1 MVDTNNITRIE
12 YSILGTVLREPEHTG
27 EVVAALSPENFGSI
41 GTRGL
46 FEAISALHLRGDP
59 VDPVTVIQEAGMDY
73 EVAVKDAL
81 QYYTAVSNLPYYCEM
96 LKEQGQ
102 LRRVQTEAMGLAA
115 AETLQDAREVL
126 DQLNGLT
133 VSRKGVEILN
143 ATEAA
148 SDFYDRQK
156 GEKPEYLHWG
166 FEKLDA
172 DLYAELGD
180 FIVVGGY
187 PSVGKTLLS
196 LQFALTLSEKYRV
209 GYFSLETSPRK
220 LVDRI
225 MSHLSK
231 VPLKKIKERDL
242 NEADYAALAEASA
255 MKLSTRLID
264 FIDSGGMTVRDIQAV
279 ALNKRYQVIFVDYL
293 QFVTDAGKGRYE
305 QVTNISQG
313 LHTLARANGIT
324 VIALAQLRR
333 PEKEKGK
340 PKPPTMADFRESGQI
355 EQDADIAMLLW
366 PSDPNDNRSGRVLK
380 VAKNKEGERLK
391 MDLDFDGAIQTFT
404 PHVPTR
410 GEQYRELQKQIR
422 AASRKESQQT
432 TFTELVDDDSDL
444 PF

>member
-1 MVDTNNITRIE
+1 MADANNVARIE
-12 YSILGTVLREPEHTG
+12 YTILGTVLMDPKHTG
-27 EVVAALSPENFGSI
+27 EVVAALSPEHFSSL

-46 FEAISALHLRGDP
+46 FEAISALHFRGAP
-59 VDPVTVIQEAGMDY
+59 VDPVTVTQEAGADY
-73 EVAVKDAL
+73 EVAVREAL
-81 QYYTAVSNLPYYCEM
+81 QYWIAPSDLPYYCEM

-102 LRRVQTEAMGLAA
+102 LHRVQAEAMCLTT
-115 AETLQDAREVL
+115 AETLPEVQACL
-126 DQLNGLT
+126 DRLNGLM
-133 VSRKGVEILN
+133 VSRKGVEILS
-143 ATEAA
+143 AAEAA

-166 FEKLDA
+166 FDRLDA

-187 PSVGKTLLS
+187 PSAGKTLLS
-196 LQFALTLSEKYRV
+196 LQFALTLAEKCRV

-225 MSHLSK
+225 MSHLAK

-242 NEADYAALAEASA
+242 NEADYAALVEAA
-255 MKLSTRLID
+255 GKLSTQKFDCID
-264 FIDSGGMTVRDIQAV
+264 AGGMTVRDIQAV
-279 ALNKRYQVIFVDYL
+279 ALNKRYQVILVDYL
-293 QFVTDAGKGRYE
+293 QLVIDAGKGRYE

-333 PEKEKGK
+333 PEKDKGK

-366 PSDPNDNRSGRVLK
+366 PSDPNDNHSGRVLK
-380 VAKNKEGERLK
+380 VCKNKEGERLK
-391 MDLDFDGAIQTFT
+391 MDLDFDGAIQTMV
-404 PHVPTR
+404 PHVPTK
-410 GEQYRELQKQIR
+410 GEQYRELHKQIR
-422 AASRKESQQT
+422 AAGRKEPQQA
-432 TFTELVDDDSDL
+432 TFTELVGDDSEL

>member
-1 MVDTNNITRIE
+1 MVDTNNVMRIE
-12 YSILGTVLREPEHTG
+12 YTILGTVLMEPEHTG
-27 EVVAALSPENFGSI
+27 EVVAALAPTHFGSL
-41 GTRGL
+41 GTKGL
-46 FEAISALHLRGDP
+46 FEAISALHFRGAP
-59 VDPVTVIQEAGMDY
+59 VDPVTVIQEAGADY
-73 EVAVKDAL
+73 EIAVRETL
-81 QYYTAVSNLPYYCEM
+81 QYCTAVSNLPYYCEM

-102 LRRVQTEAMGLAA
+102 LRRVQAEAMDLTI
-115 AETLQDAREVL
+115 AETLPEARECL
-126 DQLNGLT
+126 DRLNGLM
-133 VSRKGVEILN
+133 VSRKGVVILD
-143 ATEAA
+143 AAEAA

-166 FEKLDA
+166 FDKLDA

-187 PSVGKTLLS
+187 PSAGKTLLS
-196 LQFALTLSEKYRV
+196 LQFALTLAEKYRV

-225 MSHLSK
+225 MSHLAK

-242 NEADYAALAEASA
+242 NEADHAALAEAA
-255 MKLSTRLID
+255 VRLSTRKLD
-264 FIDSGGMTVRDIQAV
+264 CVDAGGMTVRDIQAV
-279 ALNKRYQVIFVDYL
+279 ALNKRYQVIMVDYL
-293 QFVTDAGKGRYE
+293 QLVADTGKGRYE

-380 VAKNKEGERLK
+380 VGKNKEGERLK
-391 MDLDFDGAIQTFT
+391 MDLDFDGAIQTMA
-404 PHVPTR
+404 PHVPTK

-422 AASRKESQQT
+422 AAGRTEPQQA
-432 TFTELVDDDSDL
+432 TFTELVGDDSEL

>member
-1 MVDTNNITRIE
+1 MVDTNNIMRIE
-12 YSILGTVLREPEHTG
+12 YAILGTVLTEPEHIG
-27 EVVAALSPENFGSI
+27 EVVAALAPEHFSNL

-46 FEAISALHLRGDP
+46 FEAISALHFKGAP
-59 VDPVTVIQEAGMDY
+59 VDPVTVNQEAGADY
-73 EVAVKDAL
+73 EVAIREVL
-81 QYYTAVSNLPYYCEM
+81 QHWTAPSNLPYYCEM

-102 LRRVQTEAMGLAA
+102 LRRVQAEAMGLTT
-115 AETLQDAREVL
+115 AETFSDARECL
-126 DQLNGLT
+126 DRLNGMM
-133 VSRKGVEILN
+133 VSRKSVEILS
-143 ATEAA
+143 AYEAA

-166 FEKLDA
+166 FDKLDA
-172 DLYAELGD
+172 ELYAELGD

-187 PSVGKTLLS
+187 PSAGKTLLS

-209 GYFSLETSPRK
+209 GYLSLETNPRK

-225 MSHLSK
+225 MSHLAK

-242 NEADYAALAEASA
+242 NEADYAALAEAA
-255 MKLSTRLID
+255 VRLSTRKFDCID
-264 FIDSGGMTVRDIQAV
+264 AGGMTVRDIQAV
-279 ALNKRYQVIFVDYL
+279 ALNKRYQVILVDYL
-293 QFVTDAGKGRYE
+293 QLVADTGKGRYE

-380 VAKNKEGERLK
+380 VGKNKEGERLK
-391 MDLDFDGAIQTFT
+391 MDLDFDGAIQTMA

-422 AASRKESQQT
+422 AAAKKKPQQT
-432 TFTELVDDDSDL
+432 IFTELVDDDSEL

>member
-1 MVDTNNITRIE
+1 MVDMNNIMRIE
-12 YSILGTVLREPEHTG
+12 YSILGTVLFEPEHTG
-27 EVVAALSPENFGSI
+27 EVVAALTPEHFSNL

-46 FEAISALHLRGDP
+46 FEAITVLHFRGDP
-59 VDPVTVIQEAGMDY
+59 VDPVTVVQEAGADY
-73 EVAVKDAL
+73 EDAVREVL
-81 QYYTAVSNLPYYCEM
+81 QYPIAPSNLSYYCEM

-102 LRRVQTEAMGLAA
+102 LRRVQAEAMGITT
-115 AETLQDAREVL
+115 AETIQEAREGL
-126 DQLNGLT
+126 DRLNGLM

-143 ATEAA
+143 AAEAA
-148 SDFYDRQK
+148 LDFYDRQK
-156 GEKPEYLHWG
+156 GEKPEYLRWG
-166 FEKLDA
+166 FDRLDA

-180 FIVVGGY
+180 FVVVGGY
-187 PSVGKTLLS
+187 PSAGKTLLS
-196 LQFALTLSEKYRV
+196 LQFALTMSEKYRV

-220 LVDRI
+220 LIDRI
-225 MSHLSK
+225 MSHLAK

-242 NEADYAALAEASA
+242 NEADYAALAEAST
-255 MKLSTRLID
+255 MKLSARMIN
-264 FIDSGGMTVRDIQAV
+264 FIDAGGMTVRDIQAV

-293 QFVTDAGKGRYE
+293 QLVADAGKGRYE

-324 VIALAQLRR
+324 VIAMAQLRR

-366 PSDPNDNRSGRVLK
+366 PSDPNDNHSGRVLK
-380 VAKNKEGERLK
+380 VGKNKEGERLK
-391 MDLDFDGAIQTFT
+391 MDLDFDGAIQTMV

-422 AASRKESQQT
+422 AAGRKESQQT
-432 TFTELVDDDSDL
+432 TFTELVDDNSDI

>member
-12 YSILGTVLREPEHTG
+12 YTILGTVLMEPKHTG
-27 EVVAALSPENFGSI
+27 EVVAALTPTHFGNL

-46 FEAISALHLRGDP
+46 FEAISALHFRGDP
-59 VDPVTVIQEAGMDY
+59 IDPVTVNQEAGADH
-73 EVAVKDAL
+73 EVVIREAL
-81 QYYTAVSNLPYYCEM
+81 QYWIAPSDLPYYCEM
-96 LKEQGQ
+96 LIEQVQ
-102 LRRVQTEAMGLAA
+102 LRRVQAEAMGLTT
-115 AETLQDAREVL
+115 AETLQEAREGL
-126 DQLNGLT
+126 DRLNGLM

-143 ATEAA
+143 AAEAA
-148 SDFYDRQK
+148 TDFYDRQK
-156 GEKPEYLHWG
+156 GERPEYLHWG
-166 FEKLDA
+166 FDKLDA
-172 DLYAELGD
+172 DLYAEPGD

-187 PSVGKTLLS
+187 PSAGKTLLS
-196 LQFALTLSEKYRV
+196 LQFALTLAEKYRV

-225 MSHLSK
+225 ISHLAK

-242 NEADYAALAEASA
+242 NEADCAALAEAAVTLSA
-255 MKLSTRLID
+255 RKID
-264 FIDSGGMTVRDIQAV
+264 TIDAGGMTVRDIQAV

-293 QFVTDAGKGRYE
+293 QLVADVGKSRYE

-313 LHTLARANGIT
+313 LHTLARANSIT

-333 PEKEKGK
+333 PEKGNGK

-380 VAKNKEGERLK
+380 VGKNKEGERLK
-391 MDLDFDGAIQTFT
+391 MDLDFQGAIQTLT
-404 PHVPTR
+404 PHVPTKD
-410 GEQYRELQKQIR
+410 EQYRELQKQIR
-422 AASRKESQQT
+422 AAGRRKSDQT
-432 TFTELVDDDSDL
+432 TFTELVGDDSEL

>member
-12 YSILGTVLREPEHTG
+12 YTILGTVLMEPEQTG
-27 EVVAALSPENFGSI
+27 EVAAALSPGHFGSL

-59 VDPVTVIQEAGMDY
+59 VDPVTVTQEAGADY
-73 EVAVKDAL
+73 EAAVREAL
-81 QYYTAVSNLPYYCEM
+81 QYCTAASNLPYYCEM

-102 LRRVQTEAMGLAA
+102 LRRVQAAAMGLTT
-115 AETLQDAREVL
+115 AESLQEARECL
-126 DQLNGLT
+126 DQVNGLM

-143 ATEAA
+143 AAAAA

-166 FEKLDA
+166 FGKLDA

-187 PSVGKTLLS
+187 PSSGKTLLS
-196 LQFALTLSEKYRV
+196 LQFALTMAEKYRV

-242 NEADYAALAEASA
+242 NEASSAALAEAA
-255 MKLSTRLID
+255 TIKLSARMID
-264 FIDSGGMTVRDIQAV
+264 FIDAGGMTVRDIRAV

-293 QFVTDAGKGRYE
+293 QLVADGGKGRYE

-333 PEKEKGK
+333 AEKEKGK

-366 PSDPNDNRSGRVLK
+366 PSDPNDNHSGRVLK
-380 VAKNKEGERLK
+380 VGKNKEGERLK
-391 MDLDFDGAIQTFT
+391 MDLDFDGAIQTMA
-404 PHVPTR
+404 PHVPTKS
-410 GEQYRELQKQIR
+410 EQYRELQKQIK
-422 AASRKESQQT
+422 AAVRKASDQT
-432 TFTELVDDDSDL
+432 TFTELVDDDSEL

>member
-12 YSILGTVLREPEHTG
+12 YTILGTVLMEPEHTG
-27 EVVAALSPENFGSI
+27 EVVAALSPGHFSNL

-46 FEAISALHLRGDP
+46 FEAISALHFRGDP
-59 VDPVTVIQEAGMDY
+59 VDPVTVTQEAGADY
-73 EVAVKDAL
+73 EVVVREAI
-81 QYYTAVSNLPYYCEM
+81 QYCTAPSNLPYYCEM
-96 LKEQGQ
+96 LIDQGQ
-102 LRRVQTEAMGLAA
+102 LRRVQMEAMGLTT
-115 AETLQDAREVL
+115 AETLQEAREGL
-126 DQLNGLT
+126 DRLNSLM
-133 VSRKGVEILN
+133 VSRKGVEILG
-143 ATEAA
+143 AAEAA
-148 SDFYDRQK
+148 LDFYDRQK

-166 FEKLDA
+166 FDRLDA
-172 DLYAELGD
+172 ELYAELGD

-187 PSVGKTLLS
+187 PSAGKTLLS
-196 LQFALTLSEKYRV
+196 LQFALTMAEKYRV

-220 LVDRI
+220 LADRI
-225 MSHLSK
+225 MSHLAK

-242 NEADYAALAEASA
+242 NEADYTALAEAA
-255 MKLSTRLID
+255 ALKLSKRNLD
-264 FIDSGGMTVRDIQAV
+264 FIDAGGMTVRDIQAI

-293 QFVTDAGKGRYE
+293 QLVADAGKGRYE

-366 PSDPNDNRSGRVLK
+366 PSDPNDNHSSRVLK
-380 VAKNKEGERLK
+380 VGKNKEGERLK
-391 MDLDFDGAIQTFT
+391 MDLDFDGAIQTMV

-422 AASRKESQQT
+422 AAGRKESQQT
-432 TFTELVDDDSDL
+432 TFTELVGDNSAL

>member
-1 MVDTNNITRIE
+1 MVDTANITRIE
-12 YSILGTVLREPEHTG
+12 YTILGTVLMEPEHTG
-27 EVVAALSPENFGSI
+27 EVVAVLSPGHFGNL

-46 FEAISALHLRGDP
+46 FEAISALHFRGDP
-59 VDPVTVIQEAGMDY
+59 VDPVTVVQEAGADY
-73 EVAVKDAL
+73 EVAVREAL
-81 QYYTAVSNLPYYCEM
+81 QYCTAVSNLPYYCEM
-96 LKEQGQ
+96 LKDQGQ
-102 LRRVQTEAMGLAA
+102 LRRVQAEAMGLTT
-115 AETLQDAREVL
+115 AETLQEAREGL
-126 DQLNGLT
+126 DRLNGLMVT
-133 VSRKGVEILN
+133 HKGVEILS
-143 ATEAA
+143 AAETA

-166 FEKLDA
+166 LDRLNA
-172 DLYAELGD
+172 ELYAESGD

-187 PSVGKTLLS
+187 PSAGKTLLS
-196 LQFALTLSEKYRV
+196 LQFALTLAEKYRV

-220 LVDRI
+220 LADRI

-242 NEADYAALAEASA
+242 SETDYAALAEAA
-255 MKLSTRLID
+255 IKLSTRKLD
-264 FIDSGGMTVRDIQAV
+264 FIDAGGMTVRDIQAV

-293 QFVTDAGKGRYE
+293 QLVADAGKGRYE

-333 PEKEKGK
+333 PEKDKGK

-366 PSDPNDNRSGRVLK
+366 PSDPNDNHSGRVLK
-380 VAKNKEGERLK
+380 VGKNKEGERLK
-391 MDLDFDGAIQTFT
+391 MDLDFDGAIQTMV
-404 PHVPTR
+404 PHVPTK

-422 AASRKESQQT
+422 AAGRKESQQT
-432 TFTELVDDDSDL
+432 TFTELVGDDSDL

>member
-1 MVDTNNITRIE
+1 MVDTANITRIE
-12 YSILGTVLREPEHTG
+12 YTILGTVLMEPEHTG
-27 EVVAALSPENFGSI
+27 EVVAALAPTHFGNL

-46 FEAISALHLRGDP
+46 FEAISVLHFRGDP
-59 VDPVTVIQEAGMDY
+59 VDPVTVTQEAGADY
-73 EVAVKDAL
+73 EVAVREAL
-81 QYYTAVSNLPYYCEM
+81 QYWTAPSNLPYYCEM
-96 LKEQGQ
+96 LIEQGQ
-102 LRRVQTEAMGLAA
+102 LCRVQAEAMGITS
-115 AETLQDAREVL
+115 AETLQEAREGL
-126 DQLNGLT
+126 DRLNSLM

-143 ATEAA
+143 AGEAA

-166 FEKLDA
+166 FDKLDA

-187 PSVGKTLLS
+187 PSAGKTLLS
-196 LQFALTLSEKYRV
+196 LQFALTLAKKYRV

-242 NEADYAALAEASA
+242 NEADYAALAEALA
-255 MKLSTRLID
+255 LKLSVRMID
-264 FIDSGGMTVRDIQAV
+264 FIDAGSMTVRDIQAV

-293 QFVTDAGKGRYE
+293 QLVSDAGKGRYE

-313 LHTLARANGIT
+313 LHTLARANSIT

-333 PEKEKGK
+333 PEKDKGK

-366 PSDPNDNRSGRVLK
+366 PSDPNDNHSGRVLK
-380 VAKNKEGERLK
+380 VGKNKEGERLK
-391 MDLDFDGAIQTFT
+391 MDLDFDGAIQTMV
-404 PHVPTR
+404 PHVPTK
-410 GEQYRELQKQIR
+410 GEQFRELQKQIR
-422 AASRKESQQT
+422 AAVKKASDQT
-432 TFTELVDDDSDL
+432 TFTELVSDDSDL